1 MQVHVQPLGKRFEV
15 APGDNLLKA
24 LIDRQ
29 IPVSHSCLSGRCGTC
44 RCRVVSGEVREAEG
58 VEYRHHDG
66 NGNGNGPAGQ
76 AESTPSPARYVLAC
90 QSTVHGDCEIALP
103 EVDEV
108 VVHPAKILKA
118 TVLAIEPLTH
128 DIKRL
133 LLKPAKPLSF
143 SPGQYATL
151 QFTPAHIR
159 PYSMAGLDADDTLE
173 FHIRRVPGGAVT
185 GYVDEQLKVGDAV
198 RVSGPLGTSYLRTR
212 HDGPM
217 LCVAGGTGLA
227 PVLSIVRGALARG
240 MTNPIDIYVGA
251 RSPADVYGL
260 AWLRELASR
269 HDGIR
274 LQVVTTTD
282 AADAPGA
289 PITSIASGASAASEA
304 FGAPGAPGA
313 PDAPEALNPGFR
325 LGHVTDALA
334 ADYAA
339 PEALSGWRAYLC
351 GAPPMVDAAT
361 RLLRERGIDA
371 AHIYADAFYAK
382 AA

>member
-1 MQVHVQPLGKRFEV
+1 MEVSVQPLGQRFDV
-15 APGDNLLKA
+15 APGTNLLNA
-24 LIDRQ
+24 LIERQ
-29 IPVSHSCLSGRCGTC
+29 IPISYSCLSGRCGTC
-44 RCRVVSGEVREAEG
+44 RCKVVSGQVDEA
-58 VEYRHHDG
+58 
-66 NGNGNGPAGQ
+66 AGYDYQ
-76 AESTPSPARYVLAC
+76 HGLADDAAGDRYVLAC
-90 QSTVHGDCEIALP
+90 QSTVASDCTVELP

-118 TVLAIEPLTH
+118 TVLAIESLTH

-133 LLKPAKPLSF
+133 VLKPAKPLSF

-217 LCVAGGTGLA
+217 ICVAGGTGLA

-240 MTNPIDIYVGA
+240 MDNPIEIYVGA
-251 RSPADVYGL
+251 RSPDDVYGL
-260 AWLRELASR
+260 DWLRALAER
-269 HDGIR
+269 HRAIR
-274 LQVVTTTD
+274 LHVVTTT
-282 AADAPGA
+282 GA
-289 PITSIASGASAASEA
+289 GSDGALDYR
-304 FGAPGAPGA
+304 P
-313 PDAPEALNPGFR
+313 
-325 LGHVTDALA
+325 GHVTDAVATDFAGA
-334 ADYAA
+334 AT
-339 PEALSGWRAYLC
+339 LLGWRAYLC

-361 RLLRERGIDA
+361 RLLRERGIDP
-371 AHIYADAFYAK
+371 AHIHADAFYAK

>member
-1 MQVHVQPLGKRFEV
+1 MQVHVQPLGERLDV
-15 APGDNLLKA
+15 APGDNLLKV
-24 LIDRQ
+24 LTDRQ
-29 IPVSHSCLSGRCGTC
+29 VPVSYSCLSGRCGTC
-44 RCRVVSGEVREAEG
+44 RCRVVSGDVREASG
-58 VEYRHHDG
+58 VEYRHHDEA
-66 NGNGNGPAGQ
+66 NGGIGGIDAQGVDG
-76 AESTPSPARYVLAC
+76 TRFVLAC
-90 QSTVHGDCEIALP
+90 QSTIHSDCEIELP

-133 LLKPAKPLSF
+133 ILKPAKPLSY

-212 HDGPM
+212 HEGPM

-227 PVLSIVRGALARG
+227 PVLSIVRGALARR
-240 MTNPIDIYVGA
+240 MPNPIEIYVGA

-260 AWLRELASR
+260 TWLRDLASR

-274 LQVVTTTD
+274 LHVVTTL
-282 AADAPGA
+282 DAPH
-289 PITSIASGASAASEA
+289 T
-304 FGAPGAPGA
+304 F
-313 PDAPEALNPGFR
+313 DALGQDLR
-325 LGHVTDALA
+325 TVRTGHVTEALA

-339 PEALSGWRAYLC
+339 PDALTGWRAYLC

-361 RLLRERGIDA
+361 RLLRERGVDG

>member
-1 MQVHVQPLGKRFEV
+1 MQVHVQPLGERLDV
-15 APGDNLLKA
+15 ASGDNLLKV
-24 LIDRQ
+24 LTDRN
-29 IPVSHSCLSGRCGTC
+29 IPVSYSCLSGRCGTC
-44 RCRVVSGEVREAEG
+44 RCRVVSGDVREAEG
-58 VEYRHHDG
+58 VEYRHHDEG
-66 NGNGNGPAGQ
+66 LSD
-76 AESTPSPARYVLAC
+76 ERYVLAC
-90 QSTVHGDCEIALP
+90 QSTVHGDCEIELPAL
-103 EVDEV
+103 DEV

-118 TVLAIEPLTH
+118 TVLAIESLTH

-133 LLKPAKPLSF
+133 VLKPSKPLSF

-185 GYVDEQLKVGDAV
+185 GYVEEQLKVGDAV
-198 RVSGPLGTSYLRTR
+198 RVSGPLGTSYLRMR

-240 MTNPIDIYVGA
+240 MTNRIEIYVGA
-251 RSPADVYGL
+251 RSAEDVYGL
-260 AWLRELASR
+260 AWLRELAAR
-269 HDGIR
+269 HEGIR
-274 LQVVTTTD
+274 LHVVTTV
-282 AADAPGA
+282 AASSAPG
-289 PITSIASGASAASEA
+289 THVSTESQY
-304 FGAPGAPGA
+304 
-313 PDAPEALNPGFR
+313 R
-325 LGHVTDALA
+325 TGHVTDALA
-334 ADYAA
+334 ADFAA
-339 PEALSGWRAYLC
+339 PESFVGWRAYLC

-361 RLLRERGIDA
+361 RLLRQRGIDS

>member
-1 MQVHVQPLGKRFEV
+1 MQVHVQPLGERFDV
-15 APGDNLLKA
+15 VPGDNLLKV
-24 LIDRQ
+24 LTDRR
-29 IPVSHSCLSGRCGTC
+29 IPISYSCLSGRCGTC
-44 RCRVVSGEVREAEG
+44 RCRVVSGDVREAEG
-58 VEYRHHDG
+58 VEYRHHDDD
-66 NGNGNGPAGQ
+66 AAQ
-76 AESTPSPARYVLAC
+76 STSCALGGAQRQRYVLAC
-90 QSTVHGDCEIALP
+90 QSSVHGDCEIALP
-103 EVDEV
+103 DVDEV

-118 TVLAIEPLTH
+118 TVMAIEPLTH

-133 LLKPAKPLSF
+133 VLKPAKPLSF

-151 QFTPAHIR
+151 QFTPAHVR

-173 FHIRRVPGGAVT
+173 FHIRRAPGGAVT

-240 MTNPIDIYVGA
+240 MTNPIEIYVGA

-274 LQVVTTTD
+274 LHVVTTLDTPGQPTASEPAFRSGHVTEALD
-282 AADAPGA
+282 ADFAAADA
-289 PITSIASGASAASEA
+289 
-304 FGAPGAPGA
+304 
-313 PDAPEALNPGFR
+313 
-325 LGHVTDALA
+325 LA
-334 ADYAA
+334 
-339 PEALSGWRAYLC
+339 GWRAYLC
-351 GAPPMVDAAT
+351 GAPPMVEAAT
-361 RLLRERGIDA
+361 RLLRARGIDG
-371 AHIYADAFYAK
+371 AHIYADAFYAT

>member
-1 MQVHVQPLGKRFEV
+1 MQVHVQPLGERLDV

-24 LIDRQ
+24 LTDSQ
-29 IPVSHSCLSGRCGTC
+29 IPVSYSCLSGRCGTC
-44 RCRVVSGEVREAEG
+44 RCRVISGDVQEAEG
-58 VEYRHHDG
+58 VAYRHHGDAMDG
-66 NGNGNGPAGQ
+66 
-76 AESTPSPARYVLAC
+76 SPTNEADEGARYVLAC
-90 QSTVHGDCEIALP
+90 QSTVHGDCEIELP

-108 VVHPAKILKA
+108 VVHPARILKA

-133 LLKPAKPLSF
+133 VLKPAKPLSF

-240 MTNPIDIYVGA
+240 MTNPIEIYVGA
-251 RSPADVYGL
+251 RSSADVYGL

-274 LQVVTTTD
+274 LHVVTTLDSTD
-282 AADAPGA
+282 ISDDA
-289 PITSIASGASAASEA
+289 EQR
-304 FGAPGAPGA
+304 
-313 PDAPEALNPGFR
+313 FR
-325 LGHVTDALA
+325 AGHVTEALA
-334 ADYAA
+334 ADFRGTD
-339 PEALSGWRAYLC
+339 ALVGWRAYLC

-361 RLLRERGIDA
+361 RLLRERGIDS
-371 AHIYADAFYAK
+371 AHIYADAFYAQ

>member
-1 MQVHVQPLGKRFEV
+1 MQVHVQPFGERLDV

-24 LIDRQ
+24 LTDRQ
-29 IPVSHSCLSGRCGTC
+29 IPISYSCLSGRCGTC
-44 RCRVVSGEVREAEG
+44 RCRVISGDVQEAEG
-58 VEYRHHDG
+58 VEYRHHDS
-66 NGNGNGPAGQ
+66 AD
-76 AESTPSPARYVLAC
+76 AARYVLAC
-90 QSTVHGDCEIALP
+90 QSTVQGDCEIELP

-133 LLKPAKPLSF
+133 VLKPAKPLSF

-185 GYVDEQLKVGDAV
+185 GYVDEQLKVGDVV

-212 HDGPM
+212 HEGPM

-240 MTNPIDIYVGA
+240 MNNPIHIYLGA

-260 AWLRELASR
+260 AWLRDLASR
-269 HDGIR
+269 HDAIR
-274 LQVVTTTD
+274 LHVVTTTD
-282 AADAPGA
+282 TPGQ
-289 PITSIASGASAASEA
+289 
-304 FGAPGAPGA
+304 
-313 PDAPEALNPGFR
+313 PDRAFR
-325 LGHVTDALA
+325 LGHVTEAIAADYTAPDALA
-334 ADYAA
+334 
-339 PEALSGWRAYLC
+339 GWRAYLC

-361 RLLRERGIDA
+361 RLLRERGIDG

>member
-1 MQVHVQPLGKRFEV
+1 MQVHVQPLGERIKV

-24 LIDRQ
+24 LTDHPV
-29 IPVSHSCLSGRCGTC
+29 PVSYSCLSGRCGTC
-44 RCRVVSGEVREAEG
+44 RCRVVSGDVREAEG
-58 VEYRHHDG
+58 VEYRHRDDFLTG
-66 NGNGNGPAGQ
+66 QDAGTTSGALPAPPG
-76 AESTPSPARYVLAC
+76 RYVLAC
-90 QSTVHGDCEIALP
+90 QSTIHGDCEIALP

-118 TVLAIEPLTH
+118 TVLAIESLTH

-133 LLKPAKPLSF
+133 VLKTAKPLSF

-151 QFTPAHIR
+151 QFSPAHIR

-240 MTNPIDIYVGA
+240 MSNRIDIYVGA
-251 RSPADVYGL
+251 RAPADVYGL

-269 HDGIR
+269 HGGIR
-274 LQVVTTTD
+274 LHVVTTI
-282 AADAPGA
+282 DAPNT
-289 PITSIASGASAASEA
+289 P
-304 FGAPGAPGA
+304 PGVS
-313 PDAPEALNPGFR
+313 NPGFR
-325 LGHVTDALA
+325 LGHVTDALV

-339 PEALSGWRAYLC
+339 PDALSGWRAYLC

>member
-1 MQVHVQPLGKRFEV
+1 MQVHVQPLGERLDV
-15 APGDNLLKA
+15 ATGENLLKA
-24 LIDRQ
+24 LTDRQ
-29 IPVSHSCLSGRCGTC
+29 IPISYSCLSGRCGTC
-44 RCRVVSGEVREAEG
+44 RCRVISGDVLQAEG
-58 VEYRHHDG
+58 IEYRHHDDG
-66 NGNGNGPAGQ
+66 AN
-76 AESTPSPARYVLAC
+76 PARYVLAC
-90 QSTVHGDCEIALP
+90 QSTVHADCEIELP

-133 LLKPAKPLSF
+133 VLKPAKPLSF

-151 QFTPAHIR
+151 QFTSSHIR

-185 GYVDEQLKVGDAV
+185 GYIDEQLRVGDTV

-240 MTNPIDIYVGA
+240 MNNPIEIYVGA
-251 RSPADVYGL
+251 RAPEDVYGL

-269 HDGIR
+269 HNGIR
-274 LQVVTTTD
+274 LHVVTTTATTGRED
-282 AADAPGA
+282 RA
-289 PITSIASGASAASEA
+289 
-304 FGAPGAPGA
+304 
-313 PDAPEALNPGFR
+313 FR
-325 LGHVTDALA
+325 LGHVTEALATDFTARDALT
-334 ADYAA
+334 
-339 PEALSGWRAYLC
+339 GWRAYLC

-361 RLLRERGIDA
+361 RLLRERGLDA

>member
-1 MQVHVQPLGKRFEV
+1 MQVHVQPLGERFEV

-24 LIDRQ
+24 LTDRQ
-29 IPVSHSCLSGRCGTC
+29 IPMSYSCLSGRCGTC
-44 RCRVVSGEVREAEG
+44 RCRVVSGAVREAEG

-66 NGNGNGPAGQ
+66 DGDGLAGR
-76 AESTPSPARYVLAC
+76 AGRTASPARYVLAC

-103 EVDEV
+103 DVDEV

-128 DIKRL
+128 DIKRVVL
-133 LLKPAKPLSF
+133 TTAKPLSF

-240 MTNPIDIYVGA
+240 MTNRIDIYVGA

-260 AWLRELASR
+260 TWLRELASR

-274 LQVVTTTD
+274 LHVVTTT
-282 AADAPGA
+282 DAPGA
-289 PITSIASGASAASEA
+289 PITPI
-304 FGAPGAPGA
+304 A
-313 PDAPEALNPGFR
+313 PDAPNPGFR
-325 LGHVTDALA
+325 LGHVTHALA
-334 ADYAA
+334 ADYVG
-339 PEALSGWRAYLC
+339 PDALSGWRAYLC

-361 RLLRERGIDA
+361 RLLRERGVDA

-382 AA
+382 VA

>member
-1 MQVHVQPLGKRFEV
+1 MQVHVQPLGERLDV
-15 APGDNLLKA
+15 VPGDNLLKA
-24 LIDRQ
+24 LTDRQ
-29 IPVSHSCLSGRCGTC
+29 IPISYSCLSGRCGTC
-44 RCRVVSGEVREAEG
+44 RCRVISGDVQEADG
-58 VEYRHHDG
+58 IEYRHHDDG
-66 NGNGNGPAGQ
+66 TDP
-76 AESTPSPARYVLAC
+76 TRYVLAC
-90 QSTVHGDCEIALP
+90 QSTVQGDCEIELP
-103 EVDEV
+103 EMDEV
-108 VVHPAKILKA
+108 VVHPAKILKT

-128 DIKRL
+128 DVKRL
-133 LLKPAKPLSF
+133 VLKPAKPLSF

-185 GYVDEQLKVGDAV
+185 GYVDERLKVGDAV

-212 HDGPM
+212 HEGPM

-240 MTNPIDIYVGA
+240 MRNPIHLYVGA

-260 AWLRELASR
+260 AWLRELASH

-274 LQVVTTTD
+274 LHVVTTTD
-282 AADAPGA
+282 APGRADAA
-289 PITSIASGASAASEA
+289 
-304 FGAPGAPGA
+304 
-313 PDAPEALNPGFR
+313 FR

-334 ADYAA
+334 ADHTGA
-339 PEALSGWRAYLC
+339 EALAGWRAYLC

-361 RLLRERGIDA
+361 RLLRARGIDG

>member
-1 MQVHVQPLGKRFEV
+1 MQVHVQPLGERIDV
-15 APGDNLLKA
+15 TPGDNLLKA
-24 LIDRQ
+24 LTDRQ
-29 IPVSHSCLSGRCGTC
+29 IPISYSCMSGRCGTC
-44 RCRVVSGEVREAEG
+44 RCRVISGDVQEAPG
-58 VEYRHHDG
+58 VEYRHHDVLDG
-66 NGNGNGPAGQ
+66 GADVSDSVSGRSG
-76 AESTPSPARYVLAC
+76 ERYVLAC
-90 QSTVHGDCEIALP
+90 QSTIQGDCEIELP

-118 TVLAIEPLTH
+118 TVLAIETLTH

-133 LLKPAKPLSF
+133 VLKPAKPLSF

-198 RVSGPLGTSYLRTR
+198 RVSGPLGTSYLRAR
-212 HDGPM
+212 HEGPM

-240 MTNPIDIYVGA
+240 MTNPIEIYVGA

-260 AWLRELASR
+260 TWLRELASR
-269 HDGIR
+269 HGGIR
-274 LQVVTTTD
+274 VHVVTTTAEAVGD
-282 AADAPGA
+282 AERD
-289 PITSIASGASAASEA
+289 TA
-304 FGAPGAPGA
+304 F
-313 PDAPEALNPGFR
+313 R
-325 LGHVTDALA
+325 VGHVTDALA

-339 PEALSGWRAYLC
+339 SDALAGWRAYLC

-361 RLLRERGIDA
+361 RLLRERGIDST
-371 AHIYADAFYAK
+371 HIYADAFYAK

>member
-1 MQVHVQPLGKRFEV
+1 MQVHVQPLGECLDV

-24 LIDRQ
+24 LTDRQ
-29 IPVSHSCLSGRCGTC
+29 IPISYSCLSGRCGTC
-44 RCRVVSGEVREAEG
+44 RCRVISGDVQETKG
-58 VEYRHHDG
+58 VEYRHHGHNAD
-66 NGNGNGPAGQ
+66 
-76 AESTPSPARYVLAC
+76 PARYVLAC
-90 QSTVHGDCEIALP
+90 QSTLHGDCEIELP

-118 TVLAIEPLTH
+118 TVLAVESMTH
-128 DIKRL
+128 DIRRL
-133 LLKPAKPLSF
+133 VLKPAKPLSF

-240 MTNPIDIYVGA
+240 MTNPIEIYVGA

-260 AWLRELASR
+260 AWLHELASQ

-274 LQVVTTTD
+274 LHVVTTTGTPGQ
-282 AADAPGA
+282 ADHA
-289 PITSIASGASAASEA
+289 
-304 FGAPGAPGA
+304 
-313 PDAPEALNPGFR
+313 FR

-334 ADYAA
+334 ADYTA
-339 PEALSGWRAYLC
+339 PNALAGRRAYLC

-361 RLLRERGIDA
+361 RLLRERGIEG

>member
-1 MQVHVQPLGKRFEV
+1 MQVHVQPLGERFDV
-15 APGDNLLKA
+15 APGDNLLNA
-24 LIDRQ
+24 LTDRQ
-29 IPVSHSCLSGRCGTC
+29 IPISYSCLSGRCGTC
-44 RCRVVSGEVREAEG
+44 RCRVISGDVQEAAG
-58 VEYRHHDG
+58 VEYRHRDEVT
-66 NGNGNGPAGQ
+66 ADAQ
-76 AESTPSPARYVLAC
+76 AEHAPHARYVLAC
-90 QSTVHGDCEIALP
+90 QSTIRSDCEIELP
-103 EVDEV
+103 EVDEI

-118 TVLAIEPLTH
+118 TVLAVESLTD

-133 LLKPAKPLSF
+133 VLKPARPLRF

-173 FHIRRVPGGAVT
+173 FHIRRVPGGAVS
-185 GYVDEQLKVGDAV
+185 GYVAEQLKVGDAV

-240 MTNPIDIYVGA
+240 MTNPIEIYVGA

-260 AWLRELASR
+260 AWLHELASR

-274 LQVVTTTD
+274 LHVVTTTD
-282 AADAPGA
+282 APAAPGT
-289 PITSIASGASAASEA
+289 PKQT
-304 FGAPGAPGA
+304 
-313 PDAPEALNPGFR
+313 DRDFR
-325 LGHVTDALA
+325 RGYVTEALA
-334 ADYAA
+334 ADFAA
-339 PEALSGWRAYLC
+339 SDALAGWRAYLC

-361 RLLRERGIDA
+361 RLLRERGIPR
-371 AHIYADAFYAK
+371 AHLHADAFYAK
-382 AA
+382 EA

>member
-1 MQVHVQPLGKRFEV
+1 MQVHVQPLGERLEV
-15 APGDNLLKA
+15 TPGDNLLKT
-24 LIDRQ
+24 LTERQ
-29 IPVSHSCLSGRCGTC
+29 IPISYSCLSGRCGTC
-44 RCRVVSGEVREAEG
+44 RCRVLSGDVRQADG
-58 VEYRHHDG
+58 VEYRHHDEHSEG
-66 NGNGNGPAGQ
+66 EG
-76 AESTPSPARYVLAC
+76 ERHVLAC
-90 QSTVHGDCEIALP
+90 QSTVHGDCEIELP

-118 TVLAIEPLTH
+118 TVLAIETLTH
-128 DIKRL
+128 DIKRVV
-133 LLKPAKPLSF
+133 LKPAKPLSF

-185 GYVDEQLKVGDAV
+185 GYVAEQLEVGDAV

-212 HDGPM
+212 HAGPM

-227 PVLSIVRGALARG
+227 PVLSIVRGAVARG
-240 MTNPIDIYVGA
+240 MTNPIEIYVGA
-251 RSPADVYGL
+251 RSPDDVYGL

-269 HDGIR
+269 HAGIR
-274 LQVVTTTD
+274 LHVVTTTA
-282 AADAPGA
+282 AADAGA
-289 PITSIASGASAASEA
+289 PRDEA
-304 FGAPGAPGA
+304 F
-313 PDAPEALNPGFR
+313 R
-325 LGHVTDALA
+325 VGHVTEAIAADFVSPDALG
-334 ADYAA
+334 
-339 PEALSGWRAYLC
+339 GWRAYLC
-351 GAPPMVDAAT
+351 GAPPMVEAAT

>member
-1 MQVHVQPLGKRFEV
+1 MQVHVQPLGERLDV
-15 APGDNLLKA
+15 APGDNLLKV
-24 LIDRQ
+24 LTDRQ
-29 IPVSHSCLSGRCGTC
+29 VPVSYSCLSGRCGTC
-44 RCRVVSGEVREAEG
+44 RCRIVSGDVREAPG
-58 VEYRHHDG
+58 VEYRHHDDANDG
-66 NGNGNGPAGQ
+66 SGGIDAQGVDG
-76 AESTPSPARYVLAC
+76 TRFVLAC
-90 QSTVHGDCEIALP
+90 QSTIHGDCEVELP

-133 LLKPAKPLSF
+133 ILKPAKPLSY

-240 MTNPIDIYVGA
+240 MSNPMEIYVGA

-260 AWLRELASR
+260 TWLRELASR

-274 LQVVTTTD
+274 LHVVTTL
-282 AADAPGA
+282 DAPH
-289 PITSIASGASAASEA
+289 A
-304 FGAPGAPGA
+304 FDDLGQ
-313 PDAPEALNPGFR
+313 DLR
-325 LGHVTDALA
+325 TVRTGHVTEALA
-334 ADYAA
+334 ADYTA
-339 PEALSGWRAYLC
+339 PDALTGWRAYLC

-361 RLLRERGIDA
+361 RLLRERGIDG

>member
-1 MQVHVQPLGKRFEV
+1 MQVHVQPLGARFDV

-24 LIDRQ
+24 LTDRQ
-29 IPVSHSCLSGRCGTC
+29 IPVSYSCVSGRCGTC
-44 RCRVVSGEVREAEG
+44 RCRVVSGDVREAEG
-58 VEYRHHDG
+58 SEYRHHDVG
-66 NGNGNGPAGQ
+66 ATGTDTATAADAAP
-76 AESTPSPARYVLAC
+76 EARYVLAC
-90 QSTVHGDCEIALP
+90 QSSVHGDCEIEIP

-108 VVHPAKILKA
+108 VVHPARILKA

-133 LLKPAKPLSF
+133 VLKPAKPLNF

-159 PYSMAGLDADDTLE
+159 PYSMAGIDADGTLE

-185 GYVDEQLKVGDAV
+185 GYVDEQLKVGDVV

-212 HDGPM
+212 HVGPM

-240 MTNPIDIYVGA
+240 MTNPIEIYVGA

-260 AWLRELASR
+260 AWLRELVAR
-269 HDGIR
+269 HNGIR
-274 LQVVTTTD
+274 LHVVTTL
-282 AADAPGA
+282 DAPHVVA
-289 PITSIASGASAASEA
+289 DNAQP
-304 FGAPGAPGA
+304 
-313 PDAPEALNPGFR
+313 LR
-325 LGHVTDALA
+325 RGHVTEALA
-334 ADYAA
+334 ADFAA
-339 PEALSGWRAYLC
+339 ADAFAGWRAYLC

-361 RLLRERGIDA
+361 RLLRERGIEG

>member
-1 MQVHVQPLGKRFEV
+1 MQVHVQPLGERLEV

-24 LIDRQ
+24 LTDRQ
-29 IPVSHSCLSGRCGTC
+29 IPVSYSCLSGRCGTC
-44 RCRVVSGEVREAEG
+44 RCRVISGDVQEAAG
-58 VEYRHHDG
+58 VEYRHHDDDTG
-66 NGNGNGPAGQ
+66 
-76 AESTPSPARYVLAC
+76 PARYVLAC
-90 QSTVHGDCEIALP
+90 QSTVQGDCEIELP
-103 EVDEV
+103 EMDEV
-108 VVHPAKILKA
+108 VVHPARILKA

-133 LLKPAKPLSF
+133 VLKPAKPLSF

-151 QFTPAHIR
+151 QFTPEHIR

-185 GYVDEQLKVGDAV
+185 GYVDAQLKVGDAV

-240 MTNPIDIYVGA
+240 MRNPIDIYVGA

-260 AWLRELASR
+260 AWLRELALQ

-274 LQVVTTTD
+274 LHVVTTTD
-282 AADAPGA
+282 A
-289 PITSIASGASAASEA
+289 SGHT
-304 FGAPGAPGA
+304 
-313 PDAPEALNPGFR
+313 PDAFR
-325 LGHVTDALA
+325 VGHVTDALA
-334 ADYAA
+334 ADYTA
-339 PEALSGWRAYLC
+339 PDALLGWRAYLC
-351 GAPPMVDAAT
+351 GAPPMVEAAT
-361 RLLRERGIDA
+361 RLLRARGIDG

>member
-1 MQVHVQPLGKRFEV
+1 MQVHVQPLDERFEV
-15 APGDNLLKA
+15 AAGDNLLKA
-24 LIDRQ
+24 LTDRQ
-29 IPVSHSCLSGRCGTC
+29 IPVSYSCLSGRCGTC
-44 RCRVVSGEVREAEG
+44 RCRVVSGDVRQAEG
-58 VEYRHHDG
+58 VEYRHHD
-66 NGNGNGPAGQ
+66 AD
-76 AESTPSPARYVLAC
+76 AEAARGERHVLAC
-90 QSTVHGDCEIALP
+90 QSTVRGDCEIELP
-103 EVDEV
+103 ELDEV

-133 LLKPAKPLSF
+133 VLKPAKVLSF

-151 QFTPAHIR
+151 QFTPDHIR
-159 PYSMAGLDADDTLE
+159 PYSMAGLASDDTLE

-185 GYVDEQLKVGDAV
+185 GYVDEELKVGDAV

-240 MTNPIDIYVGA
+240 MTNPIEIYVGA

-269 HDGIR
+269 HAGIR
-274 LQVVTTTD
+274 LHVVTTT
-282 AADAPGA
+282 
-289 PITSIASGASAASEA
+289 
-304 FGAPGAPGA
+304 GA
-313 PDAPEALNPGFR
+313 PDGSDAHGNGLR
-325 LGHVTDALA
+325 IGHVTEALAEDFAVVDALA
-334 ADYAA
+334 
-339 PEALSGWRAYLC
+339 GWRAYLC
-351 GAPPMVDAAT
+351 GAPPMVEAAT
-361 RLLRERGIDA
+361 RLLRERGVEA
-371 AHIYADAFYAK
+371 SHIHADAFYAK

>member
-1 MQVHVQPLGKRFEV
+1 MQVHVQPLGERIEV

-24 LIDRQ
+24 LTDRQ
-29 IPVSHSCLSGRCGTC
+29 IPMSYSCLSGRCGTC
-44 RCRVVSGEVREAEG
+44 RCRVVSGDVREADG
-58 VEYRHHDG
+58 VEYRHHDDDMT
-66 NGNGNGPAGQ
+66 GQ
-76 AESTPSPARYVLAC
+76 EGDTTPPGRYVLAC
-90 QSTVHGDCEIALP
+90 QSSVHGDCEIGLP
-103 EVDEV
+103 DVDEV

-133 LLKPAKPLSF
+133 VLKPAKPLSF

-151 QFTPAHIR
+151 QFTPAHSR
-159 PYSMAGLDADDTLE
+159 PYSMAGVDADDTLE
-173 FHIRRVPGGAVT
+173 FHIRRVPGGSVT

-227 PVLSIVRGALARG
+227 PVLSIVRGVLARG
-240 MTNPIDIYVGA
+240 MTNRIDIYVGA

-269 HDGIR
+269 RDGIR
-274 LQVVTTTD
+274 LHVVTTTD
-282 AADAPGA
+282 
-289 PITSIASGASAASEA
+289 
-304 FGAPGAPGA
+304 APGA
-313 PDAPEALNPGFR
+313 PDAPDAPDAPNPGFR
-325 LGHVTDALA
+325 LGHVTHALA
-334 ADYAA
+334 ADYVGAD
-339 PEALSGWRAYLC
+339 ALSGWRAYLC

>member
-1 MQVHVQPLGKRFEV
+1 MQVHVQPLGERLEV
-15 APGDNLLKA
+15 DPGDNLLKA
-24 LIDRQ
+24 LTERR
-29 IPVSHSCLSGRCGTC
+29 IPISYSCLSGRCGTC
-44 RCRVVSGEVREAEG
+44 RCRVISGDVQEAEG
-58 VEYRHHDG
+58 VAYRHLEGGMTGEEGDV
-66 NGNGNGPAGQ
+66 
-76 AESTPSPARYVLAC
+76 TDRARYVLAC
-90 QSTVHGDCEIALP
+90 QSTVLGDCEIELP

-133 LLKPAKPLSF
+133 VLKPAKPLHF

-151 QFTPAHIR
+151 QFTPAHVR

-185 GYVDEQLKVGDAV
+185 GYVDAQLKVGDTV

-240 MTNPIDIYVGA
+240 MRNPVDIYVGA
-251 RSPADVYGL
+251 RSPVDVYGL

-269 HDGIR
+269 HAGIR

-282 AADAPGA
+282 A
-289 PITSIASGASAASEA
+289 
-304 FGAPGAPGA
+304 
-313 PDAPEALNPGFR
+313 PDRTEHAFR

-339 PEALSGWRAYLC
+339 PNALAGWRAYLC
-351 GAPPMVDAAT
+351 GAPPMVDAAA
-361 RLLRERGIDA
+361 RLLRERGIDR
-371 AHIYADAFYAK
+371 AHIHADAFYAQ

>member
-1 MQVHVQPLGKRFEV
+1 MQVHVQPLGERIDV

-24 LIDRQ
+24 LTDRQ
-29 IPVSHSCLSGRCGTC
+29 IPISYSCLSGRCGTC
-44 RCRVVSGEVREAEG
+44 RCRVVSGDVQEAAG
-58 VEYRHHDG
+58 VEYRHHDEG
-66 NGNGNGPAGQ
+66 ADEG
-76 AESTPSPARYVLAC
+76 SHDRYVLAC
-90 QSTVHGDCEIALP
+90 QSTVQGDCEIELP

-128 DIKRL
+128 DIRRL
-133 LLKPAKPLSF
+133 VLKPAKPLGF

-159 PYSMAGLDADDTLE
+159 PYSMAGLDVDDTLE

-240 MTNPIDIYVGA
+240 MTNPIEIYVGA

-274 LQVVTTTD
+274 LHVVTTTD
-282 AADAPGA
+282 GPEAVNAAEAPEQTNYAFRRGHVTEA
-289 PITSIASGASAASEA
+289 IATD
-304 FGAPGAPGA
+304 FTA
-313 PDAPEALNPGFR
+313 PDA
-325 LGHVTDALA
+325 LA
-334 ADYAA
+334 
-339 PEALSGWRAYLC
+339 GWRAYLC

-361 RLLRERGIDA
+361 RLLRERGIRR